1 MKQLEKETNMSD
13 PEECAKELLE
23 LVPLIMRDIRCEMRS
38 RRTAELAVPQFR
50 TMIFVDQN
58 KGASLSE
65 AADHIGLT
73 LPSMSKMVDNLTRSG
88 LMTREEHPKDRRRV
102 KLAITSRG
110 LKILETS
117 KKGTI
122 KYLAEKLNGVSP
134 KDLETIAK
142 AVKAMQPIFR
152 SHGRC
157 QA

>member
-142 AVKAMQPIFR
+142 AVKAMRPIFR